1 MATTR
6 EIKRRIRSVT
16 NIAQVTKA
24 MEAVS
29 ASKMRRAQAQAQATR
44 PYATKAME
52 VLSFLAR
59 IRTSYATEQPLL
71 QQREVKNVCLL
82 LITADRGLA
91 GGLNSHMITAAARWI
106 KGWQQEGKS
115 VELVT
120 VGRKGRDWMR
130 KYGPPIRAEFDSLGD
145 RPASAYLAASQ
156 RRKATA
162 EIGPIARILMD
173 DFTAERY
180 DAVYVGYMRFINT
193 VKQEPTVVQLL
204 PIVPDESV
212 PPDMAIDYIFEPDAE
227 TVLGQILQS
236 LLEVSIL
243 QALYE
248 AIASEHSARM
258 VAMRNA
264 TEAADELIGDLTLT
278 YNKARQ
284 HAITMSLLDIAG
296 AVAALES

>member
-6 EIKRRIRSVT
+6 EIKRRIRSVK

-29 ASKMRRAQAQAQATR
+29 ASKMRRAQAQVQATR
-44 PYATKAME
+44 PYANKAME

-59 IRTSYATEQPLL
+59 IRNSYAADQPLL
-71 QQREVKNVCLL
+71 QQREVKSVGLL
-82 LITADRGLA
+82 LVTADRGLA
-91 GGLNSHMITAAARWI
+91 GGLNSQMISAAARWI
-106 KGWQQEGKS
+106 RNWEQEGKT

-120 VGRKGRDWMR
+120 AGKKGRDWMR
-130 KYGPPIRAEFDSLGD
+130 KYGPPIRAEFVSLGD
-145 RPASAYLAASQ
+145 RPSSGYLAAS
-156 RRKATA
+156 RDNKATA
-162 EIGPIARILMD
+162 EVGPIARVLMD
-173 DFTAERY
+173 DFISERY
-180 DAVYVGYMRFINT
+180 DAVYVGFMRFVNT
-193 VKQEPTVVQLL
+193 VNQEPTVVQLL

-227 TVLGQILQS
+227 TVLEQILQS
-236 LLEVSIL
+236 LLEIQIL

-264 TEAADELIGDLTLT
+264 TDAADELIGDLTLT

-296 AVAALES
+296 AVAALE